1 MQRYKT
7 SSLRTCFSGHIYS
20 VSKDTRI
27 FVDLSHVMNLFFHAS
42 EMLQIVT
49 LLLYLR
55 VTQPSGVCNG
65 NWDFQRAGPPA
76 VKYLFS
82 PDWSAAAK
90 TRISGFL
97 GNQVFCEKAAH
108 FSLQLFYH
116 PLSHSLSSSSVS
128 HLLSCRHALHAAY
141 LTVCFCVMHT
151 NVWHYDMITQCKP
164 KKPPENKPSETRI
177 KNPGVKTERHASSCP
192 LLKERKPRRL
202 YPGLL
207 VNHLCS

>member
-1 MQRYKT
+1 MHLKCCR
-7 SSLRTCFSGHIYS
+7 SSPCFCISGL
-20 VSKDTRI
+20 
-27 FVDLSHVMNLFFHAS
+27 LSHLS
-42 EMLQIVT
+42 
-49 LLLYLR
+49 
-55 VTQPSGVCNG
+55 VCNG

-82 PDWSAAAK
+82 PDWSEAAK

-164 KKPPENKPSETRI
+164 KKPPRKQTIRNKNKKSRCQNRTTCEQLSI
-177 KNPGVKTERHASSCP
+177 VKGEKASSSLSRP
-192 LLKERKPRRL
+192 FSQSSLLLNINKA
-202 YPGLL
+202 
-207 VNHLCS
+207 